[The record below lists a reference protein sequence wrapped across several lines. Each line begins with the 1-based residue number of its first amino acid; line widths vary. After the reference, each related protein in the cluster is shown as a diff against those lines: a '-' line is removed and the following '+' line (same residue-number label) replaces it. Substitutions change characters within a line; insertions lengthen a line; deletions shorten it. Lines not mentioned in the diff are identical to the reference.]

1 MMLSEGAKSRLSV
14 AFASTKDTI
23 RTCRNIVTESS
34 IPPAKRNRILE
45 DLTDVNNIMKQQ
57 KFEDVDAIEEAIVA
71 VSEVYAYA
79 RNLPGEGRFKDSL
92 GFILQWLEYI
102 KQTLGYEGFVPGS
115 TKDISTGSH
124 TIQRTSQ
131 SDYYGYLDDSGTFIP
146 IGYME
151 GHNYQEGY

>member
-1 MMLSEGAKSRLSV
+1 MLSEGAKSRLSV

-23 RTCRNIVTESS
+23 CICRNIVIESS
-34 IPPAKRNRILE
+34 IPPTKRNIILE

-71 VSEVYAYA
+71 LSKVYAYA

-102 KQTLGYEGFVPGS
+102 QKTLGYEGFVPGS
-115 TKDISTGSH
+115 TEDISTSGSH

-151 GHNYQEGY
+151 GHTYSES